1 MHISIGLISAG
12 IISSVVWL
20 IHRANTI
27 SNHRERQTRE
37 DFLEAEAKANATRRA
52 DISGLPYLKLDDA
65 LAALPLDKA
74 EQAGAAREVRLIREL
89 PEKRI
94 LNLSMYTNTE
104 LKSMYGPA
112 NLEDLSAADDR
123 FTELIRLLN
132 SIGKKLSEAGD
143 TAAARSVL
151 EYAVS
156 IDSDI
161 SETFAMLAEIYVSE
175 KDTNSFD
182 ALITKAEGIT
192 SISRD
197 ITLSKLNSIKSD
209 TL

>member
-12 IISSVVWL
+12 LISSLVWL
-20 IHRANTI
+20 IYRANSI
-27 SNHRERQTRE
+27 SNRRTRQTRE

-52 DISGLPYLKLDDA
+52 DISGLPYLQIEEA
-65 LAALPLDKA
+65 LLSLPLDKA
-74 EQAGAAREVRLIREL
+74 ESAGAAREVKLMKEL
-89 PEKRI
+89 VPKRI

-112 NLEDLSAADDR
+112 NLEELSAADDR

-132 SIGKKLSEAGD
+132 AMGKKLVEAGD
-143 TAAARSVL
+143 TASARSVL

-161 SETFAMLAEIYVSE
+161 SETFTMLAEIYISE
-175 KDTNSFD
+175 KDTPAFD
-182 ALITKAEGIT
+182 ALYAKAEAIT

-197 ITLSKLNSIKSD
+197 LTLSKLNSIKSNA
-209 TL
+209 L

>member
-12 IISSVVWL
+12 IISSVIWL
-20 IHRANTI
+20 IYRANSI
-27 SNHRERQTRE
+27 SNHREKKTRE

-52 DISGLPYLKLDDA
+52 DISGLPYLQIEDA
-65 LAALPLDKA
+65 LKSLPLDKA
-74 EQAGAAREVRLIREL
+74 EAAGAAREVRLLKEL
-89 PEKRI
+89 HKKRI

-112 NLEDLSAADDR
+112 NLEELSAADER
-123 FTELIRLLN
+123 FTELIRYLN
-132 SIGKKLSEAGD
+132 SIGKKLVEAGD
-143 TAAARSVL
+143 SISARAVL

-161 SETFAMLAEIYVSE
+161 SETFALLGGIYASSSE
-175 KDTNSFD
+175 TEAFD
-182 ALITKAEGIT
+182 RLYAKAEGIS

-197 ITLSKLNSIKSD
+197 ITLAKLDSIKV
-209 TL
+209 